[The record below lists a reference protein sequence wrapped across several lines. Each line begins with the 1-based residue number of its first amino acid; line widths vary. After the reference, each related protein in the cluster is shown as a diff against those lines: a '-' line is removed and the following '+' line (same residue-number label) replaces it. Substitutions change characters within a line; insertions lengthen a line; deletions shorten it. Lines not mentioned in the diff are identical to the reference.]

1 MDPTLLGLPGSG
13 KSLTY
18 QTLQSRESALLVE
31 LQPTLDRIAAALT
44 WLNDGRV
51 VSLMPKTWQSER
63 ERFEVYE
70 RSAHV
75 SQALGAPVLT
85 VDEIR
90 RREGLDPLPD
100 DQRALPTTRHQ
111 RPTQALMTA

>member
-1 MDPTLLGLPGSG
+1 MLS
-13 KSLTY
+13 
-18 QTLQSRESALLVE
+18 
-31 LQPTLDRIAAALT
+31 TLDRIAAALT
-44 WLNDGRV
+44 WLNDGRL

-70 RSAHV
+70 RSARV

-85 VDEIR
+85 ADEIR

-100 DQRALPTTRHQ
+100 DQRALPTSTP
-111 RPTQALMTA
+111 PTSDTSVDDRIAALEAMMMQGESDE